1 MRKAFRLNWYDSSPR
16 DGTGAIHPPLADV
29 RKNLRVEWYRCP
41 IEHTTLRELSK
52 RSDLQG
58 WLQTGGHLALVAL
71 SGTLTFLLWSQQQW
85 LGCILM
91 LFVHGTIASFFVGVA
106 PHELG
111 HGTVFRTK
119 RLNKIFCYVFS
130 LLGWFE
136 TFDYNT
142 SHTYHHR
149 YTLYPEGDRE
159 VLLPI
164 KPTVGKTF
172 LLQLFTINIL
182 TKRGRTLG
190 NSLIG
195 RLYST
200 FKAAVGRD
208 SSNEWINTLHADQP
222 DQHRK
227 SIWWARFMLAF
238 HGTVVVVSI
247 STDLWILALLISFA
261 PFIANWAIYFVGLP
275 QHTGLMDKVPDF
287 RKSVRSMTLIFPL
300 EFLYWRMNW
309 HLEHHMYAGVPC
321 YNLKKLARVIAD
333 DMPEPRTLR
342 SAWREMLTTWRRQET
357 DPSYQF
363 DTPLPATAR
372 KVRTDTLGALEDSIG
387 ELAPKGL
394 R

>member
-1 MRKAFRLNWYDSSPR
+1 MSY
-16 DGTGAIHPPLADV
+16 PPLADV
-29 RKNLRVEWYRCP
+29 RKTLRVEWYRCP
-41 IEHTTLRELSK
+41 IEHATLRELSK
-52 RSDLQG
+52 RNDLQG
-58 WLQTGGHLALVAL
+58 WLQAGGHLALVAL

-91 LFVHGTIASFFVGVA
+91 LFVHGTMASFFVGVA

-119 RLNKIFCYVFS
+119 RLNKIFCYLFS

-149 YTLYPEGDRE
+149 YTLHPEGDRE

-195 RLYST
+195 RIYST
-200 FKAAVGRD
+200 FKSACGKD
-208 SSNEWINTLHADQP
+208 SSNEWINALHADQP
-222 DQHRK
+222 DQHTN
-227 SIWWARFMLAF
+227 SVWWARFILAF
-238 HGTVVVVSI
+238 HGTVVIVSI
-247 STDLWILALLISFA
+247 STGLWILALLISFA
-261 PFIANWAIYFVGLP
+261 PFIANWASYFVGMP

-309 HLEHHMYAGVPC
+309 HCEHHMYAGVPC
-321 YNLKKLARVIAD
+321 YNLKKLSKVIAD

-342 SAWREMLTTWRRQET
+342 SAWREMLATWHRQEI
-357 DPSYQF
+357 DPAYQF

-372 KVRTDTLGALEDSIG
+372 KFRTDTPGTLEDSIG